1 MSHSLLPQSQSPSL
15 ELENPEEILN
25 LQRRRADAIRF
36 IIAKHTMVFGG
47 RDGQPPSKHV
57 KIEAWHAI
65 ASICGC
71 LPRIVSVEENEDG
84 ILARAQ
90 IVKFSNGMVIGEDDA
105 LVGRD
110 EMTWF
115 GGTGP
120 DKWGKIKTWK
130 PKPKNQIRSFAKTR
144 AIRQACK
151 AAFSSVIILMEEE
164 GVRTDISAEERAE
177 ETQEVPQLPA
187 PLTKEQTITIR
198 DKMKAAGL
206 DEKEMVRRYGPSKD
220 LNQESFKAVVAS
232 LDGIIASREGA
243 QEG

>member
-1 MSHSLLPQSQSPSL
+1 MTNALIPQQNL

-36 IIAKHTMVFGG
+36 IIAKHTMIFPP
-47 RDGQPPSKHV
+47 RDGNPPSKHV

-71 LPRIVSVEENEDG
+71 LPRIVDVTENEDG

-110 EMTWF
+110 ELTWF
-115 GGTGP
+115 GGSAV
-120 DKWGKIKTWK
+120 DRWGKAKTWK
-130 PKPKNQIRSFAKTR
+130 AKPKNQIRSFAKTR

-151 AAFSSVIILMEEE
+151 AAFSSVIILMEED
-164 GVRTDISAEERAE
+164 GIRTDSSAEERQQETE
-177 ETQEVPQLPA
+177 ETPTLPA
-187 PLTKEQTITIR
+187 PLNKEQLNIISE
-198 DKMKAAGL
+198 KMKAARI
-206 DEKEMVRRYGPSKD
+206 DDKEMVRRFGPSKD
-220 LNQESFKAVVAS
+220 LNQESFKVVMAH
-232 LDGIIASREGA
+232 LDGVIASQEGA
-243 QEG
+243 KEG